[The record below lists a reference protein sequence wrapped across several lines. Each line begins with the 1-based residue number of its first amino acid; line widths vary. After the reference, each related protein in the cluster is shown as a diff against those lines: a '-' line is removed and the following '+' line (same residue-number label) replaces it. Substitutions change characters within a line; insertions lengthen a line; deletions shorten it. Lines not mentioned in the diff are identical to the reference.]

1 MAGLDRLPPSLPA
14 VNLAAY
20 QELNR
25 VAANI
30 NQIAKAGNA
39 GTLVDVVEIR
49 QMIDDLRLL
58 LLGIRGSLDGGEPS

>member
-1 MAGLDRLPPSLPA
+1 MAGLDRLPPTLPA
-14 VNLAAY
+14 VNVAAY

-30 NQIAKAGNA
+30 NQFAKAANA
-39 GTLVDVVEIR
+39 GRSVDVVEIR
-49 QMIDDLRLL
+49 QTIDELRLL